1 MSLLIR
7 IIFLCTFMTSV
18 LAAPANITIFWNDLD
33 RLTYAGPDTDG
44 RTFGD
49 SQNAGKGC
57 GPGYQATSTRGSSV
71 SFNFTGTALQ
81 YTFLADHSGSN
92 AAIMLDGKL
101 ADTVPTFQKD
111 ATAYSTCSTVTKSI
125 AVGNGMHLVEIV
137 NTPLSAILTVMYFQ
151 NIAYTPEDTV
161 STVVITSTPSST
173 STEAPSSSTSADTPE
188 DTVST
193 VVITSTPSSTS
204 TEAPSSSTS
213 ADTPEDTVSTVVIT
227 STPSSTSTEA
237 PSSSTSADTP
247 EDTVSTVVI
256 TSTPSSTS
264 TEAPSSSTSADTP
277 EATVSTVVI
286 TSTPSSTS
294 TEAPSSSTSADT
306 PVAESTS
313 SHSGAVIA
321 AVIAGVIVLLLLITA
336 ILGVA
341 RRRRQN
347 QFLHLLDGEDG
358 ATDKESKY
366 DNSPSH
372 YRQFHQGDSAST
384 IPSIT
389 QSNPM
394 SPPQALLTNGL
405 ASRSLSARYDDRP
418 RAEAERAMGMGP
430 IRRATNTSAA
440 TGAIDPTFIREMMQ
454 HNVPGPEIAALIRTM
469 AARETTTGEPSQT
482 DVGVSIPPDGTAPPA
497 YDFSQK
503 H

>member
-1 MSLLIR
+1 MRISCTTAMTSATFSSSPPPLSFPLHPTMSLLIR

-247 EDTVSTVVI
+247 
-256 TSTPSSTS
+256 
-264 TEAPSSSTSADTP
+264 
-277 EATVSTVVI
+277 
-286 TSTPSSTS
+286 
-294 TEAPSSSTSADT
+294 
-306 PVAESTS
+306 VAESTS